1 MEVQGWRTIHGAEVI
16 RWEIWYADSSV
27 YKSESSTWF
36 EVPRIGVLA
45 LKLWFVDGVIR
56 GVCGSD
62 YYFKSGGVFGSYNE
76 PKSDIN
82 NHYPGAVV
90 LEGQLVSDEQYHAV
104 LKAAGLE

>member
-1 MEVQGWRTIHGAEVI
+1 MEVQGWRIIHRAQVVKWEV
-16 RWEIWYADSSV
+16 WYADGSV
-27 YKSESSTWF
+27 GRSGEQGWF
-36 EVPRIGVLA
+36 TIPRTGVLA
-45 LKLWFVDGVIR
+45 LKLWFADGVIR

-62 YYFKSGGVFGSYNE
+62 YYFHTGDIYGSYNE
-76 PKSDIN
+76 PKSDID